1 MDRGWILFF
10 AIFLGVAA
18 VGLFFY
24 FKLRRKVRDFS
35 ETAFGTPDLIA
46 GLKSVETEA
55 ETTPRSLSG
64 CDSILLPQILRDFP
78 DFDVNLA
85 KNYGTDALRAHLSQ
99 KEGLRIHNIVLSRY
113 LRTLSQKTI
122 LMQAAA
128 EYQENGR
135 TVQKRY
141 DLSYSYV
148 LQGQG
153 GSPEAA
159 ASCPHCGGVIGFG
172 QTECPYG
179 GSRLA
184 VAMLGAWEFTQIQ
197 ES

>member
-1 MDRGWILFF
+1 MDRDWIIFF
-10 AIFLGVAA
+10 AVFLGVAA
-18 VGLFFY
+18 VGLFVY
-24 FKLRRKVRDFS
+24 FKVRQKVRDFS
-35 ETAFGTPDLIA
+35 QTAFGTPDLVA
-46 GLKSVETEA
+46 GFKSVETEA

-78 DFDVNLA
+78 DFDINLA
-85 KNYGTDALRAHLSQ
+85 KNYGRDALRQHLSD
-99 KEGLRIHNIVLSRY
+99 KGGLRIHNIVLFRY
-113 LRTLSQKTI
+113 LRSLSQKTI
-122 LMQAAA
+122 VMQASA
-128 EYQENGR
+128 EYSENGR
-135 TVQKRY
+135 KVQKRY

-153 GSPEAA
+153 GAPETA
-159 ASCPHCGGVIGFG
+159 ASCPHCGGAIGFG
-172 QTECPYG
+172 QTECPYC